1 MLSKRSASIGWA
13 KSPTEFIPS
22 TAIAC
27 WQSPPAGGFL
37 PPINLIFHPNAN
49 SIEVQLDLTNNQH
62 SWQAEISWLHR
73 KCHASGCT
81 TFTIDDLL
89 SAPELVRPTTN
100 ILRQEFQK
108 LGLEDQPNI
117 YGVAKLWYAA
127 LIILT
132 EWWETA
138 PSQVQLNFD
147 CTEIDASY
155 WSQLDTVNPLQN
167 TKHLLQKGWDCY
179 QQCNFESAI
188 QTWNS
193 VLESYQSLPELFAL
207 EKAIDKLGI
216 AGIQQN
222 NPEDIHAAIAQ
233 QEQSLQTAID
243 RGDRQGQEIA
253 LARLGRVYYGIG
265 KFQEAIDYQ
274 KQRLALAQSLDN
286 AYGQMMALKQL
297 GRAYYAHGD
306 YRQTIECYQQFGQLY
321 SQEYQEKKIV
331 LGNIGLAYYNLG
343 DFDSAI
349 AHLEQHLQLAV
360 EIDDQEGM
368 KEGFLHLG
376 LVYQSQG
383 NLVKAV
389 HYFHQS
395 LAVAQKLA
403 DVLGQGRAVG
413 SLGNICTELGTSVRG
428 LKYQKKHLRIAQ
440 DLDYYWEK
448 GAAFNNLG
456 VTYLRMGRK
465 SPALK
470 QYRQALKIFEKIGDR
485 ASQGIVLANMG
496 FIYESQA
503 EFSTAI
509 EYYRKAIEIKEE
521 IQAQIKTAELTAHF
535 AEEQVDIYE
544 HLVNLLWD
552 SNDHEAAFYYAERAQ
567 ARALI
572 NQLANGQ
579 QDFLNCADLDQV
591 SQEQALRA
599 EIAKLRTQLRTQ
611 KAHANSDGDR
621 TRTISSE
628 LEKLE
633 AEYCEL
639 FMKFKRE
646 HPETASLISVDA
658 AKLADIQALLDANT
672 TLIGY
677 FVTAKRT
684 LAFIVTRDRFKSVAL
699 EVSEELLTR
708 KIKAISTFA
717 SLDNP
722 HPKCLQ
728 ELYRWLIVPLK
739 DHIKTNC
746 LAIALHG
753 VLHYLPFAALTDGEK
768 YLIDNYQISTLPSA
782 SVLRF
787 LPEKRSATPSVL
799 LALGNPKTPEGMRD
813 LEYAEE
819 EVKTIAQLYHIEAL
833 IGHAATETAFIE
845 QAPKAGIIHIA
856 AHAEYNRINPLC
868 STIYLAGDEN
878 NDGHL
883 KVYEIY
889 RLNLSSSTTLVVLS
903 GCQTQKGEVSK
914 GDEIV
919 ALNRAF
925 LYAGTPSVIAS
936 LWPVDDKSTSILMG
950 SFHDRLRSDETKA
963 GALQKA
969 QIETKARYPHPFH
982 WAGFVLTGDGG
993 KIGNRE

>member
-1 MLSKRSASIGWA
+1 MISQTSASIGWA
-13 KSPTEFIPS
+13 KGPTEFIPS

-37 PPINLIFHPNAN
+37 PAINLIFHPNAN

-62 SWQAEISWLHR
+62 SWQAELSWLHR

-108 LGLEDQPNI
+108 LGLEEQPNI

-147 CTEIDASY
+147 CTEIDTSY

-167 TKHLLQKGWDCY
+167 TKHLLQEGWDRY
-179 QQCNFESAI
+179 QECNFEAAI

-207 EKAIDKLGI
+207 EKSIDKLGI

-222 NPEDIHAAIAQ
+222 NREDIHAAIHQ
-233 QEQSLQTAID
+233 QKQSLQTAID

-265 KFQEAIDYQ
+265 EFEEAIDYH

-306 YRQTIECYQQFGQLY
+306 YHQTIECYQQFGQLY
-321 SQEYQEKKIV
+321 AQEYQEKRLV
-331 LGNIGLAYYNLG
+331 LGNMGLAYYNLG
-343 DFDSAI
+343 DFESAI

-360 EIDDQEGM
+360 EIDDKKGI

-383 NLVKAV
+383 SFDKAV
-389 HYFHQS
+389 NYFRQS
-395 LAVAQKLA
+395 LAVAKELK
-403 DVLGQGRAVG
+403 DILGKAQAVG
-413 SLGNICTELGTSVRG
+413 SLGNIWTELGTNIRG
-428 LKYQKKHLRIAQ
+428 LKYQKKHLRIARY
-440 DLDYYWEK
+440 LGNYWEK

-456 VTYLRMGRK
+456 VTYLRRGRN
-465 SPALK
+465 SLALK
-470 QYRQALKIFEKIGDR
+470 KYRQALKIFQEIDDR

-509 EYYRKAIEIKEE
+509 EYYRKAIKIKEE
-521 IQAQIKTAELTAHF
+521 IQSQIKTSELTARF
-535 AEEQVDIYE
+535 AEEQVAIYA

-552 SNDHEAAFYYAERAQ
+552 TKDYQEAFYYAERAQ

-572 NQLANGQ
+572 NQLANGPQ
-579 QDFLNCADLDQV
+579 NFLAQSELDQL
-591 SQEQALRA
+591 SQEQALKLK
-599 EIAKLRTQLRTQ
+599 IAKLRTEVINQ
-611 KAHANSDGDR
+611 KGQPSRNSNL
-621 TRTISSE
+621 TKIISSE

-633 AEYCEL
+633 AEYCDL
-639 FMKFKRE
+639 LVALKVE
-646 HPETASLISVDA
+646 HPETASLISVDV
-658 AKLADIQALLDANT
+658 AKLADIQSLLDAKT

-684 LAFIVTRDRFKSVAL
+684 LAFIITCNSFESVAIA
-699 EVSEELLTR
+699 VKEELLR
-708 KIKAISTFA
+708 KRIDAIFSFDTL
-717 SLDNP
+717 SNY
-722 HPKCLQ
+722 HPECLR
-728 ELYRWLIVPLK
+728 ELYEWLIEPLK
-739 DHIKTNC
+739 DCIKTNC

-787 LPEKRSATPSVL
+787 LPQKRSATPNTL
-799 LALGNPKTPEGMRD
+799 LALGNPPYQKGMRD
-813 LEYAEE
+813 LRYAKA
-819 EVKTIAQLYHIEAL
+819 EVEIIAQLYGTKAL
-833 IGHAATETAFIE
+833 TGEAATETAFIE

-856 AHAEYNRINPLC
+856 THAEYNPKNPLC
-868 STIYLAGDEN
+868 STIYLAGDRI

-883 KVYEIY
+883 KIYEIY
-889 RLNLSSSTTLVVLS
+889 RLDLSSSTNLVVLS
-903 GCQTQKGEVSK
+903 ACQTQKGEVSK

-925 LYAGTPSVIAS
+925 LYAGSPSVIAS
-936 LWPVDDKSTSILMG
+936 LWSVDDESTNILMRH
-950 SFHDRLRSDETKA
+950 FHNYLLSGETKA

-969 QIETKARYPHPFH
+969 QIETRKKRPHPYY
-982 WAGFVLTGDGG
+982 WSAFVLTGDGG
-993 KIGNRE
+993 KI

>member
-1 MLSKRSASIGWA
+1 MISQTSASIGWA
-13 KSPTEFIPS
+13 KGPTEFIPS

-49 SIEVQLDLTNNQH
+49 SIEVQIDLTNNQH
-62 SWQAEISWLHR
+62 SWQAELSWLDR

-167 TKHLLQKGWDCY
+167 TKHLLQEGWERY
-179 QQCNFESAI
+179 QECNFQSAI

-222 NPEDIHAAIAQ
+222 NLEDIHAAIHQ
-233 QEQSLQTAID
+233 QKQSLKTAID

-253 LARLGRVYYGIG
+253 LARLGRVYYGMG
-265 KFQEAIDYQ
+265 EFQKAIDYQ
-274 KQRLALAQSLDN
+274 KERLKLAKKLDN

-297 GRAYYAHGD
+297 GRAYYALGD

-321 SQEYQEKKIV
+321 SQEYQEKRLV

-360 EIDDQEGM
+360 EINDQEGM

-389 HYFHQS
+389 NYFHQS
-395 LAVAQKLA
+395 LAVAKELA
-403 DVLGQGRAVG
+403 DILGEGQAVG
-413 SLGNICTELGTSVRG
+413 SLGNVCTELGTNIRG

-440 DLDYYWEK
+440 DLGDYWEK

-470 QYRQALKIFEKIGDR
+470 QYRQALNIFEEIGDR
-485 ASQGIVLANMG
+485 ASQGVVLANIG

-521 IQAQIKTAELTAHF
+521 IQSQIKTSELTARF
-535 AEEQVDIYE
+535 AEEQVDIYA

-552 SNDHEAAFYYAERAQ
+552 SNDREAAFYYAECAQ

-572 NQLANGQ
+572 NQLANGPQ
-579 QDFLNCADLDQV
+579 NFLNCSDLEQL
-591 SQEQALRA
+591 SQEQALKA
-599 EIAKLRTQLRTQ
+599 EITRLRTQSRTQ
-611 KAHANSDGDR
+611 KANSNVNGDR
-621 TRTISSE
+621 TKTISSE

-633 AEYCEL
+633 AEYCDL

-646 HPETASLISVDA
+646 HPETASLISVDV

-677 FVTAKRT
+677 FVTSERT
-684 LAFIVTRDRFKSVAL
+684 LAFIITCNSFESVAIA
-699 EVSEELLTR
+699 VKEELLR
-708 KIKAISTFA
+708 KRIDAIFGFETIS
-717 SLDNP
+717 NH
-722 HPKCLQ
+722 HPQCLR
-728 ELYRWLIVPLK
+728 ELYEWLILPLK
-739 DHIKTNC
+739 CKIKTNC

-753 VLHYLPFAALTDGEK
+753 VLHYLPFAALTDGKE

-787 LPEKRSATPSVL
+787 LPQKRSATPNTL
-799 LALGNPKTPEGMRD
+799 LALGNPPYQEGMPYLR
-813 LEYAEE
+813 YAKA
-819 EVKTIAQLYHIEAL
+819 EVEIIAQLYGTQAL
-833 IGHAATETAFIE
+833 TGKAATETAFIE
-845 QAPKAGIIHIA
+845 KAPQAGIIHIA
-856 AHAEYNRINPLC
+856 THAEYNPENPLC

-883 KVYEIY
+883 KIYEIY
-889 RLNLSSSTTLVVLS
+889 RLDLSSSTSLVVLS
-903 GCQTQKGEVSK
+903 ACQTQKGEVSK

-936 LWPVDDKSTSILMG
+936 LWSVDDKSTSILMG
-950 SFHDRLRSDETKA
+950 HFYHHLLSGETKA

-969 QIETKARYPHPFH
+969 QIETRKECPHPYY
-982 WAGFVLTGDGG
+982 WSAFVLTGDGG
-993 KIGNRE
+993 KI

>member
-13 KSPTEFIPS
+13 KGPTEFIPS

-49 SIEVQLDLTNNQH
+49 SIEVQIDLTNNQH
-62 SWQAEISWLHR
+62 SWQAELSWLHR

-167 TKHLLQKGWDCY
+167 TKHLLQEGWNCY
-179 QQCNFESAI
+179 QQCNFEAAI
-188 QTWNS
+188 QIWNS
-193 VLESYQSLPELFAL
+193 VLESYQSLPGLFAL

-222 NPEDIHAAIAQ
+222 NPEDIHAAIVQ
-233 QEQSLQTAID
+233 QKQSLQTAID

-253 LARLGRVYYGIG
+253 LARLGRVYYGMG

-274 KQRLALAQSLDN
+274 KQRLELAQFLDN

-321 SQEYQEKKIV
+321 AQEYQEKRLV

-349 AHLEQHLQLAV
+349 AHLEQHFQLAV

-389 HYFHQS
+389 NYFHQS

-403 DVLGQGRAVG
+403 DVLGQGQAVG
-413 SLGNICTELGTSVRG
+413 SLGNVCTELGTNIRG

-440 DLDYYWEK
+440 DLGYYWEK

-470 QYRQALKIFEKIGDR
+470 QYRQALKIFESEKVGDR
-485 ASQGIVLANMG
+485 ASQGIVLANIG

-521 IQAQIKTAELTAHF
+521 IQSQIKTSELTAHF
-535 AEEQVDIYE
+535 AEEQVDIYA

-552 SNDHEAAFYYAERAQ
+552 SNDYEAAFYYAESAQ

-572 NQLANGQ
+572 NQLANGPQ
-579 QDFLNCADLDQV
+579 NFLNCADLEQL

-611 KAHANSDGDR
+611 KANSNSNGDR
-621 TRTISSE
+621 TKTISSE

-633 AEYCEL
+633 AEYCDL
-639 FMKFKRE
+639 FVKFKRE

-658 AKLADIQALLDANT
+658 AKLADIQALLDSHT

-677 FVTAKRT
+677 FVTPQRT
-684 LAFIVTRDRFKSVAL
+684 LAFIVTRDRFDSVAL
-699 EVSEELLTR
+699 EVSEELLKKR
-708 KIKAISTFA
+708 IDAIFYFED
-717 SLDNP
+717 LDNL

-728 ELYRWLIVPLK
+728 ELYQLLIAPLK
-739 DHIKTNC
+739 CKIKTNC

-787 LPEKRSATPSVL
+787 LPQKRSATPNTL
-799 LALGNPKTPEGMRD
+799 LALGNPPYQKGLPYLR
-813 LEYAEE
+813 YAKA
-819 EVKTIAQLYHIEAL
+819 EVEIIAQLYGTQAL
-833 IGHAATETAFIE
+833 TGKAATETAFIE
-845 QAPKAGIIHIA
+845 KAPQAGIIHIA
-856 AHAEYNRINPLC
+856 THAEYNPKNPLC
-868 STIYLAGDEN
+868 STIYLAADEI

-883 KVYEIY
+883 KIYEIY
-889 RLNLSSSTTLVVLS
+889 RLDLISSTTLVVLS
-903 GCQTQKGEVSK
+903 ACQTQKGEVSK

-936 LWPVDDKSTSILMG
+936 LWSVDDESTSILMG
-950 SFHDRLRSDETKA
+950 HFHNYLRSGETKA
-963 GALQKA
+963 SALQKA
-969 QIETKARYPHPFH
+969 QIEARKKRPHPYY
-982 WAGFVLTGDGG
+982 WSAFVLTGDGG
-993 KIGNRE
+993 KI

>member
-1 MLSKRSASIGWA
+1 MISQTSASIGWA
-13 KSPTEFIPS
+13 KGPTEFIPS

-108 LGLEDQPNI
+108 LGLEDQSNI

-138 PSQVQLNFD
+138 PSSVQLSFD
-147 CTEIDASY
+147 CTEIDTSY
-155 WSQLDTVNPLQN
+155 LSQLDTVNPLKD
-167 TKHLLQKGWDCY
+167 TKHLLQEGWDRY
-179 QQCNFESAI
+179 QECNFEAAI

-193 VLESYQSLPELFAL
+193 VLESYQLLPELFAL

-222 NPEDIHAAIAQ
+222 NSEDIHAAIAQ
-233 QEQSLQTAID
+233 QKQSLQTAID

-253 LARLGRVYYGIG
+253 LARLGRVCYGIG

-286 AYGQMMALKQL
+286 PYGQMMALKQL
-297 GRAYYAHGD
+297 GRAYYALGD
-306 YRQTIECYQQFGQLY
+306 YRQTIECYQKFGQLY
-321 SQEYQEKKIV
+321 SQEYQEKRLV

-360 EIDDQEGM
+360 EIDDKEKM

-383 NLVKAV
+383 NFGKAV
-389 HYFHQS
+389 NYFRQS
-395 LAVAQKLA
+395 LAVAKELK
-403 DVLGQGRAVG
+403 DILGKGQAVG
-413 SLGNICTELGTSVRG
+413 SLGNIWTELGIKVRG
-428 LKYQKKHLRIAQ
+428 LKYQKKHLRIARY
-440 DLDYYWEK
+440 LGNCWEK

-456 VTYLRMGRK
+456 VTYLRIGRN
-465 SPALK
+465 SLALK
-470 QYRQALKIFEKIGDR
+470 KYRQALKIFQEIGDR
-485 ASQGIVLANMG
+485 ASQGIVLANIG

-521 IQAQIKTAELTAHF
+521 IQSQIKTSELTARF

-552 SNDHEAAFYYAERAQ
+552 RNDYEAAFYYAESAQ

-599 EIAKLRTQLRTQ
+599 EIAKLRTQVRTQ
-611 KAHANSDGDR
+611 KANSNANGDR
-621 TRTISSE
+621 IKIISSQ

-633 AEYCEL
+633 AEYCDL
-639 FMKFKRE
+639 FVKFKLE

-658 AKLADIQALLDANT
+658 AKLADIQPLLDTDT

-684 LAFIVTRDRFKSVAL
+684 LAFIVTRDRFDSVAL
-699 EVSEELLTR
+699 EASEELLKKR
-708 KIKAISTFA
+708 IDAIFYFE
-717 SLDNP
+717 DIGNP

-728 ELYRWLIVPLK
+728 ELYQLLIAPLK
-739 DHIKTNC
+739 CKINTNC

-753 VLHYLPFAALTDGEK
+753 VLHYLPFAALSDGEK
-768 YLIDNYQISTLPSA
+768 YLIDNYQISTLPSS

-787 LPEKRSATPSVL
+787 LPEKRSATPDIL

-813 LEYAEE
+813 LRHAEA
-819 EVKTIAQLYHIEAL
+819 EVEIIAQLYGAKAL
-833 IGHAATETAFIE
+833 IGEAATETAFIE

-868 STIYLAGDEN
+868 STIYLAEDEN

-883 KVYEIY
+883 KVHEIY

-903 GCQTQKGEVSK
+903 GCKTQKGEVSK

-936 LWPVDDKSTSILMG
+936 LWSVNDESTSTLMKH
-950 SFHDRLRSDETKA
+950 FHAHLLSDVTKA
-963 GALQKA
+963 SALQKA
-969 QIETKARYPHPFH
+969 QIETKKEYPHPFH
-982 WAGFVLTGDGG
+982 WAAFVLTGDGG
-993 KIGNRE
+993 KI